1 MEGLIMAPAQVYGG
15 EVGRWERLKTKP
27 RSSMGV
33 MGGIENLWSLSAWGG
48 GGTKKEEK
56 INHGRAV
63 GETKTQ

>member
-1 MEGLIMAPAQVYGG
+1 
-15 EVGRWERLKTKP
+15 
-27 RSSMGV
+27 MGV
-33 MGGIENLWSLSAWGG
+33 MGGIESLWSFSAWGG